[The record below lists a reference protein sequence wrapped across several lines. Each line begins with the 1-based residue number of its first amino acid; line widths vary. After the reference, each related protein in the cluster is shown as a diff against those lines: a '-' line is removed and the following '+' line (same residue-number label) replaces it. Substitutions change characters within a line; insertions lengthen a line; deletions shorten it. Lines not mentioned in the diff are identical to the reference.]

1 MYLDPPFAEIYR
13 QRMLA
18 LGYSW
23 HVWKGSKSITENYR
37 HLTWDRLL
45 ALARENRLS
54 YIIQFRDVAYLPV
67 PVFANQHYAVY
78 KVEY

>member
-1 MYLDPPFAEIYR
+1 
-13 QRMLA
+13 MLG

-23 HVWKGSKSITENYR
+23 QEWKGSKSIIENYR

-45 ALARENRLS
+45 TLARENRLS
-54 YIIQFRDVAYLPV
+54 YIIQFGDVSYPGI